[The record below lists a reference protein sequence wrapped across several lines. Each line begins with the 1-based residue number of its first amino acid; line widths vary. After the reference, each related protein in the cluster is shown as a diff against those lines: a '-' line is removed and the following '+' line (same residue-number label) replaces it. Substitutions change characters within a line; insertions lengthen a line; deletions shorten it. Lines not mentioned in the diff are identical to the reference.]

1 MLSLPAQFFARREKQ
16 REAHLLGTRF
26 RNPLMP
32 NPDPSRVQRVVLG
45 GISYAH
51 PQLARMRSAVLT
63 GHW

>member
-1 MLSLPAQFFARREKQ
+1 MLNLPAQFFERREK
-16 REAHLLGTRF
+16 RRDTHLLGARF
-26 RNPLMP
+26 WNPLMQIS
-32 NPDPSRVQRVVLG
+32 DPSRVQRAVLG